1 MLKSLLPTAVN
12 DNALSVPFMIDKEV
26 MAEIFGCNDIYDS
39 GTLHGWT
46 NIMLFQHYFKV
57 TVERKAET
65 IGINSKRPS
74 CHNLYCVFLLIPYFP
89 VYKFQNRQHCL
100 TASVCQWSKAEEKK
114 EWLILTLIPVEF
126 SSLLVN
132 KAKSISSLPLK
143 NSVSIFSYQAF
154 GSLWFSSL
162 KIVDG
167 KDMWLNLKALS
178 DRHSL

>member
-114 EWLILTLIPVEF
+114 EWLILTHSSRVFFFTGKQSKINLIFAFKEF
-126 SSLLVN
+126 SIYFFLP
-132 KAKSISSLPLK
+132 SIWIFMVFFSK
-143 NSVSIFSYQAF
+143 NC
-154 GSLWFSSL
+154 W
-162 KIVDG
+162 
-167 KDMWLNLKALS
+167 W
-178 DRHSL
+178 